1 MKKVA
6 LITGSSRGI
15 GKACAETLARRGY
28 AVCINYIER
37 RDKAEELRDAL
48 LAEGLEAMCFG
59 ADVAD
64 RAAVREMVGAV
75 KSCFGNVTLLVNNAG
90 IARQSL
96 FQDIGE
102 EYWHRVFDVN
112 VNGAFNTIQEVLPS
126 MLHEHSGCIVNVS
139 SIWGM
144 HGASCEVAYSAT
156 KHAIIG
162 LTRSLAQELARL
174 TSA

>member
-90 IARQSL
+90 IGAPEPFS
-96 FQDIGE
+96 G
-102 EYWHRVFDVN
+102 HRR
-112 VNGAFNTIQEVLPS
+112 GI
-126 MLHEHSGCIVNVS
+126 
-139 SIWGM
+139 
-144 HGASCEVAYSAT
+144 
-156 KHAIIG
+156 
-162 LTRSLAQELARL
+162 LAQGIRRERKRRV
-174 TSA
+174 

>member
-15 GKACAETLARRGY
+15 GRACAETLARRGY

-37 RDKAEELRDAL
+37 RDKAEQLRDEL

-75 KSCFGNVTLLVNNAG
+75 KSCFSTMQALR
-90 IARQSL
+90 AR
-96 FQDIGE
+96 
-102 EYWHRVFDVN
+102 
-112 VNGAFNTIQEVLPS
+112 AFF
-126 MLHEHSGCIVNVS
+126 
-139 SIWGM
+139 
-144 HGASCEVAYSAT
+144 
-156 KHAIIG
+156 
-162 LTRSLAQELARL
+162 R
-174 TSA
+174 TSARNTGTGYST

>member
-64 RAAVREMVGAV
+64 RAALATRRWTFWRC
-75 KSCFGNVTLLVNNAG
+75 SR
-90 IARQSL
+90 I
-96 FQDIGE
+96 
-102 EYWHRVFDVN
+102 
-112 VNGAFNTIQEVLPS
+112 
-126 MLHEHSGCIVNVS
+126 S
-139 SIWGM
+139 SP
-144 HGASCEVAYSAT
+144 
-156 KHAIIG
+156 
-162 LTRSLAQELARL
+162 R
-174 TSA
+174 